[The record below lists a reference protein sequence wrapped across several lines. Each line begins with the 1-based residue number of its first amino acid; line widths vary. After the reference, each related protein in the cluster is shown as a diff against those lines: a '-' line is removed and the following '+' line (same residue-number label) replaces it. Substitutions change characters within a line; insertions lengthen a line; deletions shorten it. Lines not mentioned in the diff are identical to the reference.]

1 MFLSLSQQRPITSH
15 QLAPHNLYRRS
26 AGLYESIVE
35 VLERKTVA
43 HLATIVLAQLKNLE
57 LAQRVHQVSRIA
69 GAAFGFH
76 LADDRLL
83 LAFLNKELLRLLRRH
98 ALRVHPDADDVT
110 AITQQGID
118 QLSETIL
125 RVVIVQ
131 AFIEHHLF
139 AVMRPAFG
147 VRTGSGQLS
156 HFRQFRIVL
165 YPEELCVM
173 TGPDLMN

>member
-83 LAFLNKELLRLLRRH
+83 SAFLNKELLRLLHRH
-98 ALRVHPDADDVT
+98 ALRVHPDADDVA
-110 AITQQGID
+110 AITQQCID
-118 QLSETIL
+118 QLSQTIFWI
-125 RVVIVQ
+125 VIVK
-131 AFIEHHLF
+131 AFVEHHLF
-139 AVMRPAFG
+139 AVMRQTFAVRPA
-147 VRTGSGQLS
+147 TGRLL

-165 YPEELCVM
+165 YPEELWVM
-173 TGPDLMN
+173 TGPNLM